1 MNTYEK
7 QLQSAAEK
15 DILVIES
22 YDMGNDPDHAPIE
35 GLYLDGCVAL
45 SSDLQ
50 TTAQKNTIL
59 AEELA
64 HHDLTVGDILDQR
77 DAGNRR
83 QEQKARTLAYD
94 RLIGLQGLDR
104 AIKHG
109 CKNRYEAAEYL
120 EVTEEFL
127 QDAIDRYQE
136 IYGPRYTEFIN
147 AHLKPR
153 IKDITPEPAPAAPEP
168 AADVLSPQPK
178 SSSTLTPEEIQR
190 RIERIRKRKKKLE
203 AAMKKRDKRVKEL
216 ERRGYDFFKAEEDR
230 RLDPDWHPDLW

>member
-1 MNTYEK
+1 MNSYEK
-7 QLQSAAEK
+7 QLQSAA
-15 DILVIES
+15 DRNVLVIES
-22 YDMGNDPDHAPIE
+22 FDMGNDPDHAPID

-77 DAGNRR
+77 DAANRR

-109 CKNRYEAAEYL
+109 CKNRYEVAEYL

-127 QDAIDRYQE
+127 QDAIDRYKE
-136 IYGPRYTEFIN
+136 IYGPALSAYLDT
-147 AHLKPR
+147 HLADTSRRQEPVASDPVPEQAPPAKQKP
-153 IKDITPEPAPAAPEP
+153 I
-168 AADVLSPQPK
+168 LSQ
-178 SSSTLTPEEIQR
+178 EEIQR
-190 RIERIRKRKKKLE
+190 RIARIMKRKKKLE
-203 AAMKKRDKRVKEL
+203 AELKKRDKHVQEL
-216 ERRGYDFFKAEEDR
+216 VRQGYDFFRAAEDR
-230 RLDPDWHPDLW
+230 YLDPDI